1 MTTFR
6 QHLHASDMVS
16 PNCGCGEEPSSILS
30 KFIPNGSLGEGMG
43 WWSPA
48 LPARPWLFRLCSTEG
63 RFHSPLPPH
72 QPTSPVRQQRALPKT
87 HGPLGQTMA
96 SGPRAREAAVQWLLS
111 PDLSPHGAKLPPTI
125 WNYEPSTTVRLHHA
139 CCPRA
144 ALAEVTIPP
153 GESKKLASF
162 CKRSA
167 KCIPGFGM
175 NRHMDK
181 HQKWIKK
188 HSISLRII
196 Y

>member
-6 QHLHASDMVS
+6 QHLHASDTVS
-16 PNCGCGEEPSSILS
+16 QNCGHGEEPSSIFS

-43 WWSPA
+43 WWSLA
-48 LPARPWLFRLCSTEG
+48 LPARPGCSISVLLKGDST
-63 RFHSPLPPH
+63 PPFL
-72 QPTSPVRQQRALPKT
+72 PTSPPSSVRQQRALPKS
-87 HGPLGQTMA
+87 HGPLGQTMS
-96 SGPRAREAAVQWLLS
+96 SGPRAGEAALQWLLS

-125 WNYEPSTTVRLHHA
+125 WNYKPSTTVRLHHA

-144 ALAEVTIPP
+144 ALAEVTILP
-153 GESKKLASF
+153 GKSKKLASF
-162 CKRSA
+162 CKKSA
-167 KCIPGFGM
+167 KCIPGFGI